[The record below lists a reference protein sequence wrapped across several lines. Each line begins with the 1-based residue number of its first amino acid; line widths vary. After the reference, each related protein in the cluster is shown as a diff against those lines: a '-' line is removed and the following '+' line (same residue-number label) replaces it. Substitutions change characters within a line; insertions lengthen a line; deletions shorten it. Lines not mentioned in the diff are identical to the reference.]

1 MQNRLLE
8 EEDDQQLLSSNA
20 NTKPTEHA
28 VHNPKDDTRFAWW
41 KMKKSRRSHAVCWFM
56 ILASGILMTVIGL
69 VSMIL
74 LVIYSPTPKEILDGK
89 GPISEKQW
97 KEIVLETF
105 GILSGFV
112 IGIGLV
118 MSITPLICSCYI
130 MNPKEFQIPG
140 IHDDEEDDGL

>member
-8 EEDDQQLLSSNA
+8 EEDDQQLLTS
-20 NTKPTEHA
+20 NTKPTSTSA
-28 VHNPKDDTRFAWW
+28 HNHKNDSRFAWW
-41 KMKKSRRSHAVCWFM
+41 KMKKNRRSHFICWLM
-56 ILASGILMTVIGL
+56 ILTSGVLLTVIGL

-89 GPISEKQW
+89 GPISDKQW